1 MNKIGKIAVIAA
13 LALILIMTLIACND
27 DDYEYVFQTDANG
40 ETVTDTNGEPVK
52 ETDGEG
58 NPVTKPACETESE
71 NTGDGIFAAGADS
84 DTGWG
89 ELITPQS

>member
-13 LALILIMTLIACND
+13 LALILVMTLIACND
-27 DDYEYVFQTDANG
+27 GDDYEYVYQTDEYG

-58 NPVTKPACETESE
+58 NPVTVPAGETESQS
-71 NTGDGIFAAGADS
+71 GVFAAGADT

-89 ELITPQS
+89 ELITPNS